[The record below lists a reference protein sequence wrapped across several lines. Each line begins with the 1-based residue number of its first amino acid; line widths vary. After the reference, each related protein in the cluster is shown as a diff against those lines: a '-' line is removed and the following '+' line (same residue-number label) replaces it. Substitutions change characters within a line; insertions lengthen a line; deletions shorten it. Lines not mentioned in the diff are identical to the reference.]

1 MAKINL
7 GLDIGTASVKVV
19 ELIHKKDS
27 YELKNLIKADLPWVE
42 KDIER
47 ETATAR
53 FIKALIRKYKINTRR
68 IISGIRGES
77 VIVRRIRMP
86 SMEGKEINQA
96 IRWQAEEYIPYSL
109 NQVCLGF
116 QVLERNLT
124 GEEGEEMSVILA
136 GVKKETV
143 KKHLQLLNKAG
154 IFPQIIDVDAFALFN
169 VFQLSNP
176 EDKNS
181 RALLEIG
188 HNTTSIILLDRGYPF
203 LIREIN
209 WGGFHLIQAIKKE
222 LNVSYQLAQEMKEKY
237 GIMSLDA
244 EEVDLDKRIRLEGEN
259 GEEVKK
265 KLVDKAIKKVMDDL
279 LEELVH
285 SFEYYAS
292 QKEGGAI
299 KRVILSGGTSCLKNI
314 DKFLSEELGVPVEI
328 ANPFQAVAGEPAKF
342 QSEYSSR
349 MSSLFAVGLGLAL
362 RKIKKT

>member
-1 MAKINL
+1 MAKVNL
-7 GLDIGTASVKVV
+7 GLDIGTASIKAV
-19 ELIHKKDS
+19 ELIHKEDG
-27 YELKNLIKADLPWVE
+27 YELKNLIKVDLPWVE
-42 KDIER
+42 KGIER
-47 ETATAR
+47 EIATVR
-53 FIKALIRKYKINTRR
+53 LIRALIRKYKINTRR

-86 SMEGKEINQA
+86 SMENKEISQA

-109 NQVCLGF
+109 DQVCLGF
-116 QVLERNLT
+116 QVLERNLM
-124 GEEGEEMSVILA
+124 GEEGEEISVILV

-143 KKHLQLLNKAG
+143 KKHLRLLNKAG

-181 RALLEIG
+181 TALLEIG
-188 HNTTSIILLDRGYPF
+188 HNTTSIVLLDRGYPF

-209 WGGFHLIQAIKKE
+209 WGGFHLIQAIRKE

-237 GIMSLDA
+237 GIMNLDT
-244 EEVDLDKRIRLEGEN
+244 ELVDLDKRIKLEDEN
-259 GEEVKK
+259 EEEVKRK
-265 KLVDKAIKKVMDDL
+265 QVDRAIKKAMDAL

-292 QKEGGAI
+292 QREKGTI

-328 ANPFQAVAGEPAKF
+328 VNPFQVVAGEPAKF

-349 MSSLFAVGLGLAL
+349 MSSFFTVGLGLAL
-362 RKIKKT
+362 RKIRKI